1 MNSIYEIDKKIESLV
16 DPETGEILDLDAFMN
31 LSMERDKKIEN
42 MALWTRQLDANNT
55 AIDAEIN
62 RLRDL
67 KAANDRKATSLK
79 QYLQTVT
86 GGEKFSGELVQ
97 VSFRRSQQVTIMDD
111 SKFLAEAGREY
122 IREKIEREPDK
133 TAIKEAIKSGV
144 LVPGAAL
151 TENIST
157 IIK

>member
-1 MNSIYEIDKKIESLV
+1 MSSIYEIDQQIQSLV

-42 MALWTRQLDANNT
+42 MALWARQLEANNT
-55 AIDAEIN
+55 AISAEIN

-67 KAANDRKATSLK
+67 KAANDRKAASLK
-79 QYLQTVT
+79 RYLQTVT
-86 GGEKFSGELVQ
+86 GGEKFAGELVQ
-97 VSFRRSQQVTIMDD
+97 VSFRRSQQVAILDD
-111 SKFLAEAGREY
+111 SKFLAEADARY

-157 IIK
+157 IIR